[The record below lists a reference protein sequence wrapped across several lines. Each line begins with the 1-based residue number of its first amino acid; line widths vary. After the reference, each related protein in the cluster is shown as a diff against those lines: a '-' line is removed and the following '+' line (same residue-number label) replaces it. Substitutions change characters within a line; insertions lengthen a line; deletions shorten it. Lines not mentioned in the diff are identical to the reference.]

1 MLLHYFYFKVIH
13 HTYEMKYSHTQFQI
27 TDDILVLG
35 QLIIMFRPGKLYSII
50 YSKNSII
57 FNKDLEVQM

>member
-1 MLLHYFYFKVIH
+1 
-13 HTYEMKYSHTQFQI
+13 MKYSHTQFQI